1 MLVAEVPPSRQPAL
15 VVALFDLYDA
25 CKGDGFLELMYLV
38 EALYGALPE
47 ISEEQACAILAA
59 TRHSC
64 GHGGIEEPIDLAS
77 SAFADRPYTP
87 LFFDAL
93 RTYRDRLSHIRSA
106 AVTRARGRI
115 AMLLWQDAAE
125 PLRPRNC
132 LSQGLRE
139 GYLSVPNECRG
150 PWARLFRHLDRSA
163 QRRPDRPWLQAAMP
177 VLRDLGH
184 ERFAEYLQ
192 VWLMP
197 ENAKVPVPLSTGGRH
212 VIKTLIWFAGL
223 AQTDHHLDDILPRL
237 IDLHY
242 AEPKAA
248 VHLIYAVAYWLE
260 SRPVAMAE
268 AHYARLRE
276 KWPLVGKR
284 IRKKPNGDAPCPTL
298 F

>member
-1 MLVAEVPPSRQPAL
+1 MSAESDDRDWVENTIRALRLVEPRIGCGALEARRARARLLVAEVPPSRRPAL

-125 PLRPRNC
+125 PLHRVTACRKAYVRATYPFRTSVADRGHGCFGTWTARHSGVPTGRGSRQQCRCLGISAMSGSRN
-132 LSQGLRE
+132 
-139 GYLSVPNECRG
+139 
-150 PWARLFRHLDRSA
+150 
-163 QRRPDRPWLQAAMP
+163 
-177 VLRDLGH
+177 
-184 ERFAEYLQ
+184 
-192 VWLMP
+192 
-197 ENAKVPVPLSTGGRH
+197 
-212 VIKTLIWFAGL
+212 
-223 AQTDHHLDDILPRL
+223 
-237 IDLHY
+237 
-242 AEPKAA
+242 
-248 VHLIYAVAYWLE
+248 IYK
-260 SRPVAMAE
+260 S
-268 AHYARLRE
+268 
-276 KWPLVGKR
+276 G
-284 IRKKPNGDAPCPTL
+284 
-298 F
+298 